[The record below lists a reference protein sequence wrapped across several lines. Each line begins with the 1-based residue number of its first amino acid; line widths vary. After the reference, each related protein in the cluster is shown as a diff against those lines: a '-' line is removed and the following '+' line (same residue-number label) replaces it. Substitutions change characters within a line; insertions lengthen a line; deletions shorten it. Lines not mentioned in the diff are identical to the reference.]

1 MKSHKTVD
9 HESGSYL
16 WSDSQVY
23 STVDACSSIWSVM
36 SVDST
41 LKITTAECSTERSVE
56 KKHCTS
62 ARFGNRTQA
71 VAVRGEPMFRKWA
84 RAPRTA
90 EVKPTYEHGTFK
102 RTETSARRA
111 RSASQAQGEE
121 FEKKNNNNQY
131 FFALL
136 PSCVT
141 LTSRSPRA
149 CLRLTEHLFCRPQ
162 MKRLADPELLIK
174 LTLKRCFPCTAL

>member
-1 MKSHKTVD
+1 
-9 HESGSYL
+9 
-16 WSDSQVY
+16 
-23 STVDACSSIWSVM
+23 M

-90 EVKPTYEHGTFK
+90 EVKPTHEHATFK
-102 RTETSARRA
+102 RTEKSARRA

-121 FEKKNNNNQY
+121 FEKKKWIINFFFCTPPLVRNSY
-131 FFALL
+131 FA
-136 PSCVT
+136 VA
-141 LTSRSPRA
+141 SRLSPFDW
-149 CLRLTEHLFCRPQ
+149 TPVQVRPQ

-174 LTLKRCFPCTAL
+174 LTLKRCFPCAALSLVLSHMLKVHFIKNKIVGQMSGPWIWVMQS